1 MNKKI
6 LIKKIAKKIIWA
18 MSNFRPTETG
28 LPMVIWV
35 NPKTGLEK
43 HGPRIKVQKE
53 HGSKS
58 QLGNWVSVTIN
69 KNPEIKGKLSPQDS
83 RLVFK
88 FIKENLDNLLALW
101 NDEISPLEFG
111 SKIKKLK

>member
-1 MNKKI
+1 MNDK
-6 LIKKIAKKIIWA
+6 IKKIAEKIIWA
-18 MSNFRPTETG
+18 MSNFRPMETG

-58 QLGNWVSVTIN
+58 QLGNWASVTIS
-69 KNPEIKGKLSPQDS
+69 KNPEVRGKLSPQDAK
-83 RLVFK
+83 LVFA
-88 FIKENLDNLLALW
+88 FIEENLENLLSLW

-111 SKIKKLK
+111 SKIKKIK